1 MGRTCE
7 TQTHGQWAVQLHT
20 SRQTDLI
27 KDSGHDVLVKDGDVL
42 GAVGDQCGSQGV
54 QNGQSA
60 GHQPVL
66 LQPDLSGRLVG
77 SETTMSGFMMEEQHS
92 KSGHVTIKQN
102 VS

>member
-1 MGRTCE
+1 M
-7 TQTHGQWAVQLHT
+7 
-20 SRQTDLI
+20 
-27 KDSGHDVLVKDGDVL
+27 LVKDGDVL
-42 GAVGDQCGSQGV
+42 GAVGDQRRSQGV

-77 SETTMSGFMMEEQHS
+77 SETTMSGFTMEEQHS
-92 KSGHVTIKQN
+92 KLGHVTTKQK